1 MKEILFG
8 WVRNIVYF
16 SILMTVV
23 LHVLPEKG
31 QRKYLQFFMGIILI
45 LLAASPLLSAF
56 GLENILDETYA
67 RQTYDREL
75 QEFSKRQERIENAY
89 RERAERSVE
98 EIEEE
103 SRQEAEAQS
112 AKTEGTD
119 GEERAEPEE
128 GDNIGIS
135 EIRIEIESSQKGEGS

>member
-75 QEFSKRQERIENAY
+75 QEFSERQEKIENAY

-98 EIEEE
+98 KIEEE
-103 SRQEAEAQS
+103 SRQEAQS

-135 EIRIEIESSQKGEGS
+135 EIRIEIESSQKGEGP

>member
-45 LLAASPLLSAF
+45 LLVASPLLSAF

-75 QEFSKRQERIENAY
+75 QEFSKRQEKIENAY

-98 EIEEE
+98 KIEEE
-103 SRQEAEAQS
+103 SRQEAQS
-112 AKTEGTD
+112 AETEGTD

-135 EIRIEIESSQKGEGS
+135 EIRIEIESSQKGEGP

>member
-45 LLAASPLLSAF
+45 LLVASPLLSAF

-75 QEFSKRQERIENAY
+75 QEFSKRQEKIENAY

-98 EIEEE
+98 KIEEE
-103 SRQEAEAQS
+103 SRQEAQS

-135 EIRIEIESSQKGEGS
+135 EIRIEIESSQKGEGP

>member
-75 QEFSKRQERIENAY
+75 QEFSKRQEKIENAY

-98 EIEEE
+98 EIEKE
-103 SRQEAEAQS
+103 SRQEAQS

-135 EIRIEIESSQKGEGS
+135 EIRIEIESSQKGEGP

>member
-75 QEFSKRQERIENAY
+75 QEFSKRQEKIENAY

-98 EIEEE
+98 KIEEE
-103 SRQEAEAQS
+103 SRQEAQS

-135 EIRIEIESSQKGEGS
+135 EIRIEIEASQKGEGP

>member
-31 QRKYLQFFMGIILI
+31 QRKYLRFFMGIILI

-67 RQTYDREL
+67 RQTCDREL
-75 QEFSKRQERIENAY
+75 QEFSERQEELENAY
-89 RERAERSVE
+89 RERAQRRVE
-98 EIEEE
+98 EIE
-103 SRQEAEAQS
+103 AQS
-112 AKTEGTD
+112 AGDTD
-119 GEERAEPEE
+119 EQETEE
-128 GDNIGIS
+128 GDKIGIS
-135 EIRIEIESSQKGEGS
+135 EIRIEIGTP

>member
-75 QEFSKRQERIENAY
+75 QEFSKRQEKIENAY

-103 SRQEAEAQS
+103 SRQEAQRAE
-112 AKTEGTD
+112 TEGTD

-135 EIRIEIESSQKGEGS
+135 EIRIEIESSQKGEGP

>member
-23 LHVLPEKG
+23 LHVLSEKG
-31 QRKYLQFFMGIILI
+31 QRKYLRFFMGIILI

-67 RQTYDREL
+67 RQTCDREL
-75 QEFSKRQERIENAY
+75 QEFSERQEELENAY
-89 RERAERSVE
+89 RERAQRRVE
-98 EIEEE
+98 EIE
-103 SRQEAEAQS
+103 AQS
-112 AKTEGTD
+112 AGETD
-119 GEERAEPEE
+119 EQETEE
-128 GDNIGIS
+128 GDKIGIS
-135 EIRIEIESSQKGEGS
+135 EIRIEIGTP

>member
-75 QEFSKRQERIENAY
+75 QEFSKRQEKIENAY

-98 EIEEE
+98 KIEEE
-103 SRQEAEAQS
+103 SRQEAQS

-135 EIRIEIESSQKGEGS
+135 EIRIEIESSQKGEGP

>member
-75 QEFSKRQERIENAY
+75 QEFSKRQEKIENAY

-98 EIEEE
+98 KIEEE
-103 SRQEAEAQS
+103 SRQEAQS
-112 AKTEGTD
+112 AETEGTD

-135 EIRIEIESSQKGEGS
+135 EIRIEIESSQKGEGP

>member
-31 QRKYLQFFMGIILI
+31 QRKYLQFFMGFILI

-75 QEFSKRQERIENAY
+75 QEFSKRQEKIENAY

-98 EIEEE
+98 KIEEE
-103 SRQEAEAQS
+103 SRQEAQS

-135 EIRIEIESSQKGEGS
+135 EIRIEIESSQKGEGP

>member
-75 QEFSKRQERIENAY
+75 QEFSKRQEKIENAY

-103 SRQEAEAQS
+103 SRQEAQS

-135 EIRIEIESSQKGEGS
+135 EIRIEIESSQKGEGP